1 MSNLVTWV
9 WTGSAFVVPSAMATT
24 AIHAMTMSL
33 AAEWGPHNI
42 RLNAPAPGPFPTEGA
57 WDKLNPISDTVSSA
71 TSTAKVPMRRFGR
84 MPELTNL
91 VTFLLSDA
99 CDYLTGQTIAIDG
112 GQHLAGPGT
121 FADLQPDRRTMAGR
135 PRSYRR
141 LGRQGKI
148 RTDDQRRRKR
158 GLRIERKLFGP
169 EHEMWRD
176 SVRRFVA
183 KEIVP
188 FHDQWEKDGIVPR
201 ELWLKAGEAGMLCCT
216 VPEEYGGLGLDYLF
230 DAIVY
235 EELWR
240 VGASGPGF
248 LIHTD
253 LVTTYILTAGTEEQ
267 KREWLPRMVKG
278 EAIGS
283 LGMTEPH
290 AGSDLKAIRTRA
302 ERDGNEHFL
311 INGQKVFISNGQ
323 MCDILVLATKTD
335 SSAGAKGVTLF
346 LVDTSLPGFKRGKNL
361 EKLGMKA
368 QDASELFF
376 DNLRIAASAMLAA
389 EGEGFKLMMTKL
401 PQERLAQAV
410 RSATVTETI
419 NAMTVEYTAERRAF
433 DKSIADFQNTQ
444 FVLADLKARSVMARV
459 FTDKCI
465 ELFMA
470 GELDPVD
477 AARAKLVTS
486 ELHCE
491 TADRC
496 LQLFGGWGYMWEYPI
511 ARAYADARIV
521 KIAGGSIEVM
531 KTIISR
537 EIFKGR
543 RGRGK

>member
-1 MSNLVTWV
+1 M
-9 WTGSAFVVPSAMATT
+9 
-24 AIHAMTMSL
+24 
-33 AAEWGPHNI
+33 
-42 RLNAPAPGPFPTEGA
+42 
-57 WDKLNPISDTVSSA
+57 
-71 TSTAKVPMRRFGR
+71 
-84 MPELTNL
+84 
-91 VTFLLSDA
+91 
-99 CDYLTGQTIAIDG
+99 
-112 GQHLAGPGT
+112 
-121 FADLQPDRRTMAGR
+121 
-135 PRSYRR
+135 
-141 LGRQGKI
+141 
-148 RTDDQRRRKR
+148 
-158 GLRIERKLFGP
+158 IERKLFNA
-169 EHEMWRD
+169 EHDMWRE
-176 SVRRFVA
+176 SVRRFVEQ
-183 KEIVP
+183 EIVP
-188 FHDQWEKDGIVPR
+188 FHAQWEKDGIVPR

-230 DAIVY
+230 DVIVY
-235 EELWR
+235 EELWK

-253 LVTTYILTAGTEEQ
+253 LVATYILTAGTEEQ

-323 MCDILVLATKTD
+323 MCDVLVLATKTD

-346 LVDTSLPGFKRGKNL
+346 LVDTSLPGFTRGKNL

-368 QDASELFF
+368 QDTSELFF
-376 DNLRIAASAMLAA
+376 DNLRIPATAMLAA
-389 EGEGFKLMMTKL
+389 EGAGFKLMMTKL

-419 NAMTVEYTAERRAF
+419 IDMTVEYTSERRAF
-433 DKSIADFQNTQ
+433 DQSIADFQNTQ

-477 AARAKLVTS
+477 AAMAKLVTS

-491 TADRC
+491 TADKC

-537 EIFKGR
+537 EMFKGR
-543 RGRGK
+543 LGRTK

>member
-1 MSNLVTWV
+1 M
-9 WTGSAFVVPSAMATT
+9 
-24 AIHAMTMSL
+24 
-33 AAEWGPHNI
+33 
-42 RLNAPAPGPFPTEGA
+42 
-57 WDKLNPISDTVSSA
+57 
-71 TSTAKVPMRRFGR
+71 
-84 MPELTNL
+84 
-91 VTFLLSDA
+91 
-99 CDYLTGQTIAIDG
+99 
-112 GQHLAGPGT
+112 
-121 FADLQPDRRTMAGR
+121 
-135 PRSYRR
+135 
-141 LGRQGKI
+141 
-148 RTDDQRRRKR
+148 
-158 GLRIERKLFGP
+158 IERQLFNA
-169 EHEMWRD
+169 EHDMWRET
-176 SVRRFVA
+176 VRKFVE

-188 FHDQWEKDGIVPR
+188 FHAQWEKDGIVPR

-230 DAIVY
+230 DVVVF

-253 LVTTYILTAGTEEQ
+253 LVSTYILSFGTEEQ
-267 KREWLPRMVKG
+267 KRHWLPKMVTG

-302 ERDGNEHFL
+302 ERDGDDFV

-323 MCDILVLATKTD
+323 MCDVLVLATKTD

-346 LVDTSLPGFKRGKNL
+346 LVDASLPGFKRGQNL
-361 EKLGMKA
+361 DKLGMKA
-368 QDASELFF
+368 QDTSELFF
-376 DNLRIAASAMLAA
+376 DNLRVPAGAMLGT
-389 EGEGFKLMMTKL
+389 EGGGFPLMMTKL
-401 PQERLAQAV
+401 SQERLAQAI

-419 NAMTVEYTAERRAF
+419 IEWTVDYTAERRAF
-433 DKSIADFQNTQ
+433 DQSIADFQNTQ

-470 GELDPVD
+470 GKLDPVD
-477 AARAKLVTS
+477 AAMAKMTTS

-491 TADRC
+491 TADKC

-537 EIFKGR
+537 DMFKGR
-543 RGRGK
+543 LGRTR